1 MRCFDAQG
9 PGHPGLVSLAELNP
23 VASLRPSR
31 RQAKTV
37 PLRPRTAAVAPESV
51 AGPRSGQWPGLRAR
65 RYWIEHCEGFRVDGH
80 RGRIG
85 VVEEVRRPR
94 HGHAVLVIRTGLLG
108 RRMVEI
114 SVTEVFEIVPR
125 SRRLWLRTPE
135 ALRHTTVVPEP
146 LEPLRA
152 RSAA

>member
-1 MRCFDAQG
+1 M
-9 PGHPGLVSLAELNP
+9 SLAELNP
-23 VASLRPSR
+23 VASLRPTS

-37 PLRPRTAAVAPESV
+37 PLRPRTAAVV
-51 AGPRSGQWPGLRAR
+51 AHSGLRER

-94 HGHAVLVIRTGLLG
+94 NGNAVLVIRAGVL
-108 RRMVEI
+108 RRRVVEI

-125 SRRLWLRTPE
+125 ARRLWLRMPD
-135 ALRHTTVVPEP
+135 ALRQSTIVPEP
-146 LEPLRA
+146 LEPIRA
-152 RSAA
+152 QAAA